1 MDGWTCEGTYY
12 VGRVLMDEKSI
23 IETGSLGGSTVVKSL
38 WQLVGLLLLLHFHIR
53 IIHPT
58 TNS

>member
-1 MDGWTCEGTYY
+1 
-12 VGRVLMDEKSI
+12 MDEKSI

-38 WQLVGLLLLLHFHIR
+38 WQLVGLLLLNFNIR

-58 TNS
+58 TTS